1 MESAARIAL
10 VEDEPDIAE
19 ILRYNLEKEGFQV
32 DLHDRGDTAL
42 ASIQATPPDLIL
54 LDLML
59 PGVDGLEVCRLLK
72 RNQQTAEVPM
82 IMITAR
88 GEEMDRIVGLELGA
102 DDYISKPFNPREVLL
117 RVKAVLRRAHVEG
130 GAEGA
135 EVLEAGSLR
144 IFPDAHRVEI
154 DGSEIILT
162 ATEFRLLKFLME
174 RAERVQS
181 RDTLLR
187 EVWGYAGSV
196 DSRTVDT
203 HVRRLRKK
211 IGPESDRIET
221 VIGVGYRF
229 HL

>member
-1 MESAARIAL
+1 MESAMRIAL

-19 ILRYNLEKEGFQV
+19 ILRYNLEKEGFAV
-32 DLHDRGDTAL
+32 DVHSRGDSAL
-42 ASIQATPPDLIL
+42 AAIQSSPPDLIL

-72 RNQQTAEVPM
+72 RNKATSEVPM

-117 RVKAVLRRAHVEG
+117 RIKAVLRRAQSEG
-130 GAEGA
+130 VAEA
-135 EVLEAGSLR
+135 PEILTAGSLKVY
-144 IFPDAHRVEI
+144 PEAHRVEI
-154 DGSEIILT
+154 RDEEIILT
-162 ATEFRLLKFLME
+162 ATEFRLLLFLMA
-174 RAERVQS
+174 RAGRVQS
-181 RDTLLR
+181 RETLLR

-211 IGPESDRIET
+211 IGPEADRIET

-229 HL
+229 HT

>member
-59 PGVDGLEVCRLLK
+59 PGMDGLEVCRLLK

>member
-1 MESAARIAL
+1 MQSGARIAL

-32 DLHDRGDTAL
+32 DVHERGDTAL
-42 ASIQATPPDLIL
+42 AAIQNTPPDLIL

-72 RNQQTAEVPM
+72 RNQHTAEVPM

-102 DDYISKPFNPREVLL
+102 DDYVSKPFNPREVLL
-117 RVKAVLRRAHVEG
+117 RVKAVLRRAQVEG
-130 GAEGA
+130 GADGA

-144 IFPDAHRVEI
+144 IFPDAHRVEL
-154 DGSEIILT
+154 GGEEIVLT

-211 IGPESDRIET
+211 IGPEADRIET

>member
-1 MESAARIAL
+1 MESGARVAL

-19 ILRYNLEKEGFQV
+19 ILRYNLEKEGFRV
-32 DLHDRGDTAL
+32 DVHERGDSAL
-42 ASIQATPPDLIL
+42 AAIQASPPDLIL

-102 DDYISKPFNPREVLL
+102 DDYVSKPFNPREVML
-117 RVKAVLRRAHVEG
+117 RVKAVLRRSHQEATGE
-130 GAEGA
+130 AA

-144 IFPDAHRVEI
+144 IFPEAHRVEI
-154 DGSEIILT
+154 DGSEIVLT

-181 RDTLLR
+181 RETLLR

-211 IGPESDRIET
+211 IGRESDRIET